1 MLAENEILQQWHD
14 RQGWFCSLS
23 AQHCSLGDLWHSRES
38 GFVTPYE
45 PDSSDVQ
52 KGTLAHWHIGKLA
65 NAIPESLQ
73 KLAVVVNLLVAQRA
87 LLPNKKHENCKPQK
101 YIRRRCLITEIHWSK
116 MNLFFVESD
125 FKGDNKQAW
134 KEFAYKWDHPFS
146 QIRSKSVLWIKIW
159 LNLPLVVGLLPGC
172 LVVGLLPK
180 PVFVCI
186 PGHALQFW
194 LESPLTRFR
203 PRMITVLSAGG
214 QNQPLLSAGYLFS
227 LEVLSAYQAI
237 FSTSWYL
244 VGKMETNYKIRAE

>member
-1 MLAENEILQQWHD
+1 MYFRHCGVLAENEILQQWHD

-52 KGTLAHWHIGKLA
+52 KGTLVVLHTGTLA
-65 NAIPESLQ
+65 NWQMPYQKVCRSLRWLSTYSSHNEHFCRT
-73 KLAVVVNLLVAQRA
+73 KNM
-87 LLPNKKHENCKPQK
+87 KKQQK

-159 LNLPLVVGLLPGC
+159 
-172 LVVGLLPK
+172 
-180 PVFVCI
+180 
-186 PGHALQFW
+186 
-194 LESPLTRFR
+194 
-203 PRMITVLSAGG
+203 
-214 QNQPLLSAGYLFS
+214 
-227 LEVLSAYQAI
+227 
-237 FSTSWYL
+237 
-244 VGKMETNYKIRAE
+244 

>member
-1 MLAENEILQQWHD
+1 MSDNGDSLVQDESVFLWSLISREITNKPEKSLLTNEIIHSPRSDQKVSSELKF
-14 RQGWFCSLS
+14 GKIFPCL
-23 AQHCSLGDLWHSRES
+23 LG
-38 GFVTPYE
+38 
-45 PDSSDVQ
+45 
-52 KGTLAHWHIGKLA
+52 
-65 NAIPESLQ
+65 
-73 KLAVVVNLLVAQRA
+73 
-87 LLPNKKHENCKPQK
+87 C
-101 YIRRRCLITEIHWSK
+101 
-116 MNLFFVESD
+116 
-125 FKGDNKQAW
+125 
-134 KEFAYKWDHPFS
+134 
-146 QIRSKSVLWIKIW
+146 
-159 LNLPLVVGLLPGC
+159 C

-237 FSTSWYL
+237 FSTNWYL